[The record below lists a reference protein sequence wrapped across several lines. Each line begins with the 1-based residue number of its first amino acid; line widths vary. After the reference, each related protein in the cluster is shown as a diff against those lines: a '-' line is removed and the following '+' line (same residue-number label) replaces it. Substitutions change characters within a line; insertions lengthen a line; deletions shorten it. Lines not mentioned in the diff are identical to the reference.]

1 MDDDSPR
8 AGTLLERL
16 HRLATIQILGIR
28 DLYKPGHHPRHRP
41 RTIDAAV
48 KAHDIAQFVEYYRA
62 LHPDEP
68 KENSVQAAADCYGVE
83 RAYVYKARRQVD
95 PERRQVMKAG
105 ASASAEWYQSEGRLR

>member
-62 LHPDEP
+62 LHPDDRKRTLSRLP
-68 KENSVQAAADCYGVE
+68 QIATA
-83 RAYVYKARRQVD
+83 
-95 PERRQVMKAG
+95 
-105 ASASAEWYQSEGRLR
+105 WSELTFIRHDAKSIPSDDKS